1 MSTDIDLTHLRA
13 SVELAREAHRNGD
26 APFGAVVVSE
36 GGAVLSTG
44 RNEVSNADDPTAHAE
59 TVAMLAVPSGQRAAL
74 AGSTVYASGE
84 PCPMCAAAMVW
95 AGVGR
100 IVFAASTTAFSEVL
114 PSSPSFTLRCADVV
128 AASDA
133 PTRVEG
139 PALEEEGLAPFRE
152 AAAQR

>member
-1 MSTDIDLTHLRA
+1 MTTDDAHLRESIDLAHEALR
-13 SVELAREAHRNGD
+13 RGD
-26 APFGAVVVSE
+26 APFGAVVVSAS
-36 GGAVLSTG
+36 GTVLARG
-44 RNEVSNADDPTAHAE
+44 RNEVSTADDPTAHAE
-59 TVAMLAVPSGQRAAL
+59 AVAMLAVPAGQRAAL

-100 IVFAASTTAFSEVL
+100 IVFAASTPAFSQVL
-114 PSSPSFTLRCADVV
+114 PSSPSFDLRCAAVV

-133 PTRVEG
+133 ATLVEG
-139 PALEEEGLAPFRE
+139 PALEEEGLAPFHE

>member
-1 MSTDIDLTHLRA
+1 MSHESDLTHLRA
-13 SVELAREAHRNGD
+13 SVELAHEAHRNGD
-26 APFGAVVVSE
+26 SPFGAVVVSPSGE
-36 GGAVLSTG
+36 VLSTG
-44 RNEVSNADDPTAHAE
+44 RNEVSTADDPTAHAE
-59 TVAMLAVPSGQRAAL
+59 TVAMLAVPAGQREAL

-100 IVFAASTTAFSEVL
+100 IVFAASTPAFSAVL
-114 PSSPSFTLRCADVV
+114 PSSPSFDLRCAAVV

-133 PTRVEG
+133 ATLVEG

-152 AAAQR
+152 AAGQR